1 METVSN
7 GALIY
12 WEARGEGPPLVMLHG
27 NGEDMSVFSAQV
39 PEFSR
44 EFMVISI
51 DSRGHGKSTAGG
63 GKLSLYDM
71 ARDVVA
77 VMDDAKIKKAHIL
90 GFSDGGNIGLI
101 MAVKYPERVSSLV
114 LTGANADPSG
124 IKFKYIFPMWM
135 EQAALTLKAP
145 FSPEACRKKD
155 LLDLMIRE
163 PRLRKWDLQSIKVP
177 TLITMGEHDIISR
190 THGQYLHNNISGSE
204 FHLFPGGHFTPVKR
218 PEMYNKVVLDF
229 FEKTGHGAVTYPGS
243 LN

>member
-71 ARDVVA
+71 ARDVVW
-77 VMDDAKIKKAHIL
+77 L
-90 GFSDGGNIGLI
+90 
-101 MAVKYPERVSSLV
+101 
-114 LTGANADPSG
+114 
-124 IKFKYIFPMWM
+124 
-135 EQAALTLKAP
+135 
-145 FSPEACRKKD
+145 
-155 LLDLMIRE
+155 
-163 PRLRKWDLQSIKVP
+163 
-177 TLITMGEHDIISR
+177 
-190 THGQYLHNNISGSE
+190 
-204 FHLFPGGHFTPVKR
+204 
-218 PEMYNKVVLDF
+218 
-229 FEKTGHGAVTYPGS
+229 
-243 LN
+243 

>member
-124 IKFKYIFPMWM
+124 ISSNTSSHVDERP
-135 EQAALTLKAP
+135 ALRAP
-145 FSPEACRKKD
+145 FPRRPAVRRTFGPDDTSPGSTNGTCRASRFHSD
-155 LLDLMIRE
+155 
-163 PRLRKWDLQSIKVP
+163 
-177 TLITMGEHDIISR
+177 TMGERHHKPDPWAVSAQQHIRSN
-190 THGQYLHNNISGSE
+190 LP
-204 FHLFPGGHFTPVKR
+204 FPRGHFTPVKL
-218 PEMYNKVVLDF
+218 PEMYNKVVL
-229 FEKTGHGAVTYPGS
+229 
-243 LN
+243 